1 MKRPHAIFQSNFT
14 AISNV
19 LTGCCILAWA
29 ITSTTFAQ
37 QDDYRQNSFS
47 MPIRLVQT
55 TEELPPAGNLNT
67 VIDEPNPALVRS
79 FSNPDL
85 GVQGNPAIAVEPRPL
100 SQPVPFTVR
109 VKDITTIEGH
119 RSNRVEGF
127 GMVTGLKGT
136 GGKGAI
142 TQQFARTMLQNYG
155 ILAQQIATK
164 SMAVVSVSAEI
175 PAFYKPGETL
185 IATVSVLDD
194 ATSLYGGQLLRTPLT
209 GIDGQVYA
217 LAGGPLEIG
226 GFSVAGQGATLR
238 KNHDTVG
245 KVQAQMEVEICN
257 GPAFDGNQFRLLL
270 RNKDYTTAYRIANEI
285 NKYFPRI
292 SRAVDAGSVEV
303 TIPQSFA
310 QTPLDFLVMVNNLRV
325 EPDIPARVVINEKTG
340 TIIVGKNVRLSSFMF
355 AKDNLVIATS
365 ENPVAS
371 QPAPFSE
378 GETAVLPRTQLQ
390 AVEQGGRFNVLPANA
405 TVGDLAQMLNL
416 LGIPPQDIISVFL
429 ALHQEGSL
437 HGELV
442 IE

>member
-1 MKRPHAIFQSNFT
+1 MGIFNSLRNDFSSLTCCAIACVAATWTIGGHSLAQDGSN
-14 AISNV
+14 
-19 LTGCCILAWA
+19 
-29 ITSTTFAQ
+29 
-37 QDDYRQNSFS
+37 RQGAAA
-47 MPIRLVQT
+47 MPIRFAQA
-55 TEELPPAGNLNT
+55 TEEIQT
-67 VIDEPNPALVRS
+67 VAPNMEIDEPNPELVRN
-79 FSNPDL
+79 F
-85 GVQGNPAIAVEPRPL
+85 GNPNGAIQPPQNSPAEPRPL
-100 SQPVPFTVR
+100 SQPIPFTVR

-127 GMVTGLKGT
+127 GLVTGLKGT

-155 ILAQQIATK
+155 ILAPQIATK
-164 SMAVVSVSAEI
+164 SMSVVSVSAEI
-175 PAFYKPGETL
+175 PAFYKPGETF

-194 ATSLYGGQLLRTPLT
+194 AISLYGGQLLRTPLM

-217 LAGGPLEIG
+217 LAGGALEIG
-226 GFSVAGQGATLR
+226 GFSVAGQAATLR

-257 GPAFDGNQFRLLL
+257 GPAFNGSQFRLLL
-270 RNKDYTTAYRIANEI
+270 RNKDYTTAYRIATEI

-292 SRAVDAGSVEV
+292 ARAIDAGAVEV
-303 TIPQSFA
+303 FIPQSFA
-310 QTPLDFLVMVNNLRV
+310 ETPIDFLVMVNNLRV
-325 EPDIPARVVINEKTG
+325 EPDLPARVVINEKTG

-365 ENPVAS
+365 ETPVAS

-390 AVEQGGRFNVLPANA
+390 IVEQGGRFNVLPANT
-405 TVGDLAQMLNL
+405 TVGDLANMLNL